1 MDVKKVLLPFVAALL
16 LSLSALAQSTPHYV
30 YIPQYHHVPS
40 ASSAPWD
47 GHSLISLQMG
57 SGFYSKPTFAVEPES
72 YNPHLPFVASL
83 RYAGEKNFS
92 GSFFWGWNSDLSFT
106 RLQYDYT
113 YDGDVYQITSRNG
126 VSSLGC
132 DLVNKVSSWTLF
144 LDESLSLGL
153 NITRRL
159 DAAVAAGVGM
169 SFLSGGSYTTD
180 YVNRASATT
189 LDVEKIN
196 PNSGIFDFFSFCVLL
211 RGKVRY
217 FFSDNFFLSVEGQA
231 RFTSHSSD
239 YESPR
244 TLNQYCFLLGV
255 GYKAFK
261 KKSVLDD

>member
-83 RYAGEKNFS
+83 CYAGEKNFS
-92 GSFFWGWNSDLSFT
+92 GSFFWGWNTDLSFA
-106 RLQYDYT
+106 RLRYDYT
-113 YDGDVYQITSRNG
+113 YDGDVYQRTSRNG

-132 DLVNKVSSWTLF
+132 DLVNKVSCWTLF
-144 LDESLSLGL
+144 LDESLSLGFS
-153 NITRRL
+153 ITHQL
-159 DAAVAAGVGM
+159 DIAVAAGVGL

-180 YVNRASATT
+180 YVNRASATV
-189 LDVEKIN
+189 LDVGKAS
-196 PNSGIFDFFSFCVLL
+196 PSSLFDFFSFSGLL

-231 RFTSHSSD
+231 RFTSRSSE

-255 GYKAFK
+255 GYKAFR